1 MSVFTR
7 FKDIINANLSALLDR
22 AEDPE
27 KLLKLMIREME
38 DTLVELK
45 ASCAQAMASRTTVC
59 RSLEYDRQK
68 AEAWAAKAQL
78 AVEKNREDLAR
89 EALLEKRAYL
99 KKVETQEA
107 QTEQLDAV
115 VEQYRHDIA
124 RLEEKLDQA
133 RNKTRVLAQRHQHA
147 QQARTAREQAER
159 ARSAEAMLRFDKFE
173 QRVDHMEANAE
184 MAGRQA
190 APCLEEEFAKLELDD
205 DIERELDALRS
216 KTASPA

>member
-45 ASCAQAMASRTTVC
+45 ASCAQAMASRANVC
-59 RSLEYDRQK
+59 RSLAYDRQK

-107 QTEQLDAV
+107 QTQQLDAV

-190 APCLEEEFAKLELDD
+190 APCLEEAFAKLELDD